1 MTGGAAGLVGL
12 KGDASLKVAF
22 KPILDFF
29 DYLYGEEDEPAVTS
43 VLTESGDGTIITGCV
58 TVLIGD

>member
-1 MTGGAAGLVGL
+1 MDL

-29 DYLYGEEDEPAVTS
+29 DYLYGDDDESTDAPAPVD
-43 VLTESGDGTIITGCV
+43 SGDGTIITGCV

>member
-43 VLTESGDGTIITGCV
+43 VLTESGMGQLLPG
-58 TVLIGD
+58 VLLF